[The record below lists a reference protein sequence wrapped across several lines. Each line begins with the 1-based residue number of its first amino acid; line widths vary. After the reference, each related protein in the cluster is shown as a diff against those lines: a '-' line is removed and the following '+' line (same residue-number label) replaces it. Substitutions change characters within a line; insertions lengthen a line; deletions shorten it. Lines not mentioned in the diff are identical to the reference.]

1 MALCLEGIFHH
12 YGPLPVLEN
21 ISLRIEEG
29 EFICIIGPS
38 GCGKTTL
45 LRIIADLLPP
55 SGGQVL
61 FNGGRILADQGD
73 IGYVFQENAL
83 FPWMTAVQNVA
94 FHLQVRGV
102 EKRERMR
109 IAKEYLNL
117 VGLAPFQDYYPKSL
131 SGGMKQRLALARVLA
146 YQPKIILMDE
156 PFVALDAQTRNS
168 LQEQLLELWAR
179 EKKTIL
185 FITHNFDEAAFMADR
200 IVILTARPAHVREII
215 HVKLLRPRK
224 RTSPEVCAVRDRLF
238 EILAEEIARDK
249 NGKIK

>member
-1 MALCLEGIFHH
+1 MALCIGGISHH
-12 YGPLPVLEN
+12 YGALPVLEN
-21 ISLRIEEG
+21 ISFNIQEG

-55 SGGQVL
+55 SGGQIL
-61 FNGGRILADQGD
+61 FNGGRIFAECGD

-83 FPWMTAVQNVA
+83 FPWMTVGQNVD
-94 FHLQVRGV
+94 FHLEVRGI
-102 EKRERMR
+102 ERKERMR
-109 IAKEYLNL
+109 IVEKYLNL
-117 VGLAPFQDYYPKSL
+117 VGLAQFQGYYPKSL

-185 FITHNFDEAAFMADR
+185 FITHNFDEAVFMADR
-200 IVILTARPAHVREII
+200 IVILTARPAQVREII
-215 HVKLLRPRK
+215 HVNLPRPRK
-224 RTSPEVCAVRDRLF
+224 RTSPEVCAFRDRLF
-238 EILAEEIARDK
+238 EILAEEIARDT
-249 NGKIK
+249 NGNHK

>member
-1 MALCLEGIFHH
+1 MALCIGGISHH
-12 YGPLPVLEN
+12 YGALPVLEN
-21 ISLRIEEG
+21 ISFNIQEG

-55 SGGQVL
+55 SGGQIL
-61 FNGGRILADQGD
+61 FNGGRILAERGD

-83 FPWMTAVQNVA
+83 FPWMTVGQNVD
-94 FHLQVRGV
+94 FHLEVRGIERKERKSIV
-102 EKRERMR
+102 EK
-109 IAKEYLNL
+109 YLNL
-117 VGLAPFQDYYPKSL
+117 VGLAQFQDYYPKSL

-146 YQPKIILMDE
+146 YKPKIILMDE

-179 EKKTIL
+179 EKQTIL

-200 IVILTARPAHVREII
+200 IVILTARPAQVREII
-215 HVKLLRPRK
+215 HVNLLRPRK
-224 RTSPEVCAVRDRLF
+224 RTSPEVCAFRDRLF
-238 EILAEEIARDK
+238 EILAEEIARDR
-249 NGKIK
+249 NGNLK